1 MRIGG
6 LSDLFPV
13 KKKSLKK
20 RCIEIGLLAAAL
32 YAIYYGSGH
41 DWRLPAVLGP
51 MLLVFVVVDVVRS
64 NRRQRSGEAV

>member
-13 KKKSLKK
+13 KKKSRKR
-20 RCIEIGLLAAAL
+20 RCIEIVLLAVAL
-32 YAIYYGSGH
+32 YAMYFGSGH
-41 DWRLPAVLGP
+41 DWRIPAVLGP

-64 NRRQRSGEAV
+64 NRRHRSGDAG